1 MTENAVLSWRTA
13 VDEFQQAILV
23 LDERMNAHRT
33 NADNSVDDECEL
45 LVRLSNLKTQIAV
58 LYDDQVKHLM
68 DKMTE
73 TELVTL
79 NSGETIEKKWS
90 KDRKGWK
97 HKDLASVVA
106 SRIENLAI
114 DMDTG
119 ERVMSSSEMITKLL
133 DFVQPSY
140 WRVTALNEIGINA
153 DDFCEAGDSKPSL
166 SIRKA
171 N

>member
-1 MTENAVLSWRTA
+1 MTENTVSSWRIA
-13 VDEFQQAILV
+13 IDEFQKAILAV
-23 LDERMNAHRT
+23 DDQLRVHRE
-33 NADNSVDDECEL
+33 NSDNSIDDECEL
-45 LVRLSNLKTQIAV
+45 LVRLSNLKTQIAM
-58 LYDDQVKHLM
+58 LYDDQAKHLM
-68 DKMTE
+68 EKMTE

-79 NSGETIEKKWS
+79 NSGDTVEKKWS

-119 ERVMSSSEMITKLL
+119 ERVLSSSEMIIKLL

-171 N
+171 K